1 MAVLARWPNSEL
13 LLAAFDQRRLLP
25 PKRSL
30 ARFSLSLTLTVSDQT
45 LRHSTSI
52 DVIAFFQSDSH
63 KHKMHSLLLLNRVVL
78 MA

>member
-1 MAVLARWPNSEL
+1 MGGKQSLAVLARWPNSEL

-52 DVIAFFQSDSH
+52 EVFAFSKAIPISTKCINCFC
-63 KHKMHSLLLLNRVVL
+63 
-78 MA
+78 